1 MAAIN
6 TGMQLNTG
14 IIMLVILLGNL
25 MSGFKRG
32 RCTRLFSMM
41 LVFDILM
48 LFAGGIDNLL
58 LSCMYVRYSS
68 GLMHAVLSGI
78 SDLSYFYVLGLFVL
92 YIDLYDREESRRIDA
107 IAWVGAVTSFIY
119 GILWFLSDFFGIIY
133 TMDSEGIVQG
143 PLYSVGQLGGYVSG
157 AVSIMILFARW
168 NSFNH
173 SERVGFTAFILIPF
187 TGSFFKGLAS
197 GINIMPLLVT
207 LSLVIIQAYVQGL
220 RELHYVNQQAELAKL
235 NTDLL
240 MSRLKPHFINNVLN
254 SIYALCD
261 ISAEQTK
268 EAIAM
273 LSRYLRGSLINM
285 ESDRLIFFE
294 EELEHTENYLSIER
308 LRFGD
313 QLEVIYDIREK
324 DFLIPALTLQTIVE
338 NAVRHGVEK
347 KPGYGRITIKT
358 ASEKKGYTVT
368 VTDTGAGFDAGAKD
382 YLSGIVSDESG
393 RKHVGLYSA
402 AYRVKKLCDGS
413 LTVRSTPGEGT
424 TVIIKLGGA
433 KP

>member
-25 MSGFKRG
+25 MSGFQRG
-32 RCTRLFSMM
+32 RCTRLFSAM

-58 LSCMYVRYSS
+58 LSRAYVRGSS
-68 GLMHAVLSGI
+68 GLIHAVLSGI
-78 SDLSYFYVLGLFVL
+78 SDLSYFYVLALFVL
-92 YIDLYDREESRRIDA
+92 YVDLYDREESRRIDP

-143 PLYSVGQLGGYVSG
+143 PLYLFGQLGGYVSG
-157 AVSIMILFARW
+157 AVSVLILIARW
-168 NSFNH
+168 SSFNY
-173 SERVGFTAFILIPF
+173 SERVGFTAFILIPL
-187 TGSFFKGLAS
+187 TGSFFKELVS

-207 LSLVIIQAYVQGL
+207 LSLVVIQAYVQGL
-220 RELHYVNQQAELAKL
+220 RELNYVNQQAELAKL
-235 NTDLL
+235 NTDLM

-294 EELEHTENYLSIER
+294 EELEHTENYLSIEK

-324 DFLIPALTLQTIVE
+324 NFLIPALTLQTIVE

-358 ASEKKGYTVT
+358 AAEKKGYIVT
-368 VTDTGAGFDAGAKD
+368 VTDTGAGFDADAKD
-382 YLSGIVSDESG
+382 YLSGIVSDGSG
-393 RKHVGLYSA
+393 RKHVGLYST

-413 LTVRSTPGEGT
+413 LAVRSTPGEGT

-433 KP
+433 NP